1 MPVAPLQRVEQ
12 QTEARIL
19 SPRVNRR
26 PELVLLPIEGD
37 RGMGNE
43 PGDTERWLQRL
54 RQGDADALAALLD
67 CYRPRL
73 RQMVRLRMDRQ
84 LAARVD
90 PSDVIQEVYL
100 DAQRQIRA
108 YLQDCKVDFYVWLR
122 GLAGQRLSN
131 IRRQHLG
138 AKCRTAWRE
147 VPLPA
152 GSSLMLAQQVL
163 AGGTSPSRALLKK
176 ELRRR
181 VQQAIE
187 RLQPDDREVILM
199 RHFEEMSNQ
208 EVAQAI
214 GLTESGATMRY
225 GRALFRLKE
234 ILLSDSDQ
242 WGSSP

>member
-1 MPVAPLQRVEQ
+1 M
-12 QTEARIL
+12 
-19 SPRVNRR
+19 SH
-26 PELVLLPIEGD
+26 
-37 RGMGNE
+37 E
-43 PGDTERWLQRL
+43 PGETEGWLAGL
-54 RQGDADALAALLD
+54 RQGNADALAALLD
-67 CYRPRL
+67 YYRPRL

-100 DAQRQIRA
+100 DAQRQVQA
-108 YLQDCKVDFYVWLR
+108 YLQDPKVDFYVWLR
-122 GLAGQRLSN
+122 GLAGRRLSN
-131 IRRQHLG
+131 VHRQHLG

-147 VPLPA
+147 VSLPA
-152 GSSLMLAQQVL
+152 ESSLLLARQLL

-181 VQQAIE
+181 VQQALE
-187 RLQPDDREVILM
+187 RLPPDDREVILM
-199 RHFEEMSNQ
+199 RHFEEMSNG

>member
-1 MPVAPLQRVEQ
+1 MSNAPGE
-12 QTEARIL
+12 TE
-19 SPRVNRR
+19 
-26 PELVLLPIEGD
+26 G
-37 RGMGNE
+37 
-43 PGDTERWLQRL
+43 WLAGL
-54 RQGDADALAALLD
+54 RQGNADALAALLD
-67 CYRPRL
+67 YYRPRL

-100 DAQRQIRA
+100 DAQRQVQA
-108 YLQDCKVDFYVWLR
+108 YLQDPKVDFYVWLR

-131 IRRQHLG
+131 VHRQHLG

-147 VPLPA
+147 VSLPA
-152 GSSLMLAQQVL
+152 ESSLLLARQLL

-181 VQQAIE
+181 VQQALE
-187 RLQPDDREVILM
+187 RLPPDDREVILM
-199 RHFEEMSNQ
+199 RHFEEMSNG

-234 ILLSDSDQ
+234 ILLADSDE
-242 WGSSP
+242 WESNS

>member
-1 MPVAPLQRVEQ
+1 M
-12 QTEARIL
+12 
-19 SPRVNRR
+19 S
-26 PELVLLPIEGD
+26 
-37 RGMGNE
+37 NE
-43 PGDTERWLQRL
+43 PGETERWLASL
-54 RQGDADALAALLD
+54 RRGDADALAALLD
-67 CYRPRL
+67 HYRPRL

-100 DAQRQIRA
+100 DAERQIQA
-108 YLQDCKVDFYVWLR
+108 YLQDSKVAFYVWLR
-122 GLAGQRLSN
+122 GLAGQRLAN
-131 IRRQHLG
+131 VHRQHLR

-152 GSSLMLAQQVL
+152 ESSLILAQQLL
-163 AGGTSPSRALLKK
+163 AGGTSPTQAVLKK

-181 VQQAIE
+181 VQQALE
-187 RLQPDDREVILM
+187 KLQPDDREVILM

-214 GLTESGATMRY
+214 GLSESGATMRY

-234 ILLSDSDQ
+234 ILLADSDQ
-242 WGSSP
+242 WESKS

>member
-1 MPVAPLQRVEQ
+1 M
-12 QTEARIL
+12 
-19 SPRVNRR
+19 SH
-26 PELVLLPIEGD
+26 
-37 RGMGNE
+37 E
-43 PGDTERWLQRL
+43 PGETEGWLAGL
-54 RQGDADALAALLD
+54 RRGDADALAALLD
-67 CYRPRL
+67 YYRPRL
-73 RQMVRLRMDRQ
+73 RQMLRLRMDRQ

-100 DAQRQIRA
+100 DAKRQVQA
-108 YLQDCKVDFYVWLR
+108 YLQEPKVDFYVWLR

-131 IRRQHLG
+131 VRRQHLG

-147 VPLPA
+147 VSLPA
-152 GSSLMLAQQVL
+152 ESSLLLAQQLL

-181 VQQAIE
+181 VQQALE
-187 RLQPDDREVILM
+187 QLPPDDREVILM
-199 RHFEEMSNQ
+199 RHFEEMSNW

-214 GLTESGATMRY
+214 GLSKSGATMRY

-234 ILLSDSDQ
+234 ILLSDSSQ

>member
-1 MPVAPLQRVEQ
+1 M
-12 QTEARIL
+12 
-19 SPRVNRR
+19 S
-26 PELVLLPIEGD
+26 
-37 RGMGNE
+37 NE
-43 PGDTERWLQRL
+43 PGETEGWLAGL
-54 RQGDADALAALLD
+54 RQGNADALAALLD
-67 CYRPRL
+67 YYRPRL

-100 DAQRQIRA
+100 DAQRQVQA
-108 YLQDCKVDFYVWLR
+108 YLQDPKVDFYVWLR

-131 IRRQHLG
+131 VHRQHLG

-147 VPLPA
+147 VSLPA
-152 GSSLMLAQQVL
+152 ESSLLLARQLL

-187 RLQPDDREVILM
+187 RLPPDDREVILM
-199 RHFEEMSNQ
+199 RHFEEMSNG

-214 GLTESGATMRY
+214 GLTESAATMRY

-234 ILLSDSDQ
+234 ILLSDSEQ
-242 WGSSP
+242 WESNP